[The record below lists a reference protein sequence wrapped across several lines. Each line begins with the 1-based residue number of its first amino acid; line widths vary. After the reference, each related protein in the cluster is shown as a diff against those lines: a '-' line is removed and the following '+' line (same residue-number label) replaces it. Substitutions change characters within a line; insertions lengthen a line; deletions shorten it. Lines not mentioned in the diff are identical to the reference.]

1 MNKKIEKIDYQK
13 KIKSRGRL
21 ALIAQKLR
29 QRGKKTVMSGGVFDI
44 LHPGHTRYL
53 QKAKKLGDVLIVA
66 VNSDD
71 SAKKIKGPKRPINNQ
86 EIRMEMIAALES
98 VDYVT
103 IFDELTPKE
112 IIAQVKPDMWVK
124 GGQYRE
130 EEMPETP
137 IIRRYGGKIKILS
150 IEEDFSV
157 SGLVGKI
164 IKEKPI
170 KILLEESSIR

>member
-1 MNKKIEKIDYQK
+1 MNYQN
-13 KIKSRGRL
+13 KIKSRSEL
-21 ALIAQKLR
+21 VLIAQKLR
-29 QRGKKTVMSGGVFDI
+29 RQGKKIVMTGGIFDI

-53 QKAKKLGDVLIVA
+53 QKAKKLGDALIVA
-66 VNSDD
+66 INTND
-71 SAKKIKGPKRPINNQ
+71 STRRNKGPKRPINNQ
-86 EIRMEMIAALES
+86 EIRAEIIAALES

-103 IFDELTPKE
+103 IFNESTPKE

-137 IIRRYGGKIKILS
+137 IIRRYGGKVKILPP
-150 IEEDFSV
+150 EEDFSV
-157 SGLVGKI
+157 SGLVEKI

-170 KILLEESSIR
+170 KVLREENFIR